1 MVPSQGEWYE
11 LGTPKNTDTYS
22 IYTNVVV
29 FLHAAQPKLAEYF
42 LKSLWLYLCCW
53 CIGGN
58 CVPKAIKKL
67 NKNKTKIQNLKLL
80 MYLTNK
86 ITSNIQKS
94 FPNAQTTPWR
104 ESNFIQNIYIGTDRG
119 KRANEREDIILA
131 MAQNNNFL
139 FQVVQA

>member
-80 MYLTNK
+80 MYLT
-86 ITSNIQKS
+86 TKS
-94 FPNAQTTPWR
+94 HQTFKNLSLMHR
-104 ESNFIQNIYIGTDRG
+104 QHLEESQILYRIF
-119 KRANEREDIILA
+119 ILA
-131 MAQNNNFL
+131 LTGVREPMKGKTL
-139 FQVVQA
+139 Y